1 MNPSPTAPPSLT
13 KKKGPTWV
21 VIVVALIA
29 AAVGAVVGKSAVE
42 RWMNR
47 GEGAA
52 RFKASW
58 TKQTFTD
65 ITFEAPLVLGP
76 GPDITAKLPEQVRD
90 MLEYMELRDS
100 GDSYK
105 GFRISVCRF
114 AYKTGV
120 TVSLDGAVDG
130 AMTQAAAALG
140 VVQPKFKVEPGKV
153 DGLDSRRAVYRGN
166 IAGRPIQIDGLFV
179 QRGQQFWQVQV
190 IAVASGAALD
200 AERILDSAHIAATP

>member
-1 MNPSPTAPPSLT
+1 MNPPPPDPPTPI
-13 KKKGPTWV
+13 KKKGPLLV
-21 VIVVALIA
+21 VIVLLAAIA
-29 AAVGAVVGKSAVE
+29 GAVVGKSAVE
-42 RWMNR
+42 RWMDR
-47 GEGAA
+47 GKSTS

-76 GPDITAKLPEQVRD
+76 GPDITEKLPEQVRG
-90 MLEYMELRDS
+90 MLDYMELRDS

-114 AYKTGV
+114 AYKSGV

-130 AMTQAAAALG
+130 AMTQAAAAIG

-200 AERILDSAHIAATP
+200 AKRILDSAHIIATP

>member
-1 MNPSPTAPPSLT
+1 MNSSPTAPSSPI
-13 KKKGPTWV
+13 KKKGPTLV
-21 VIVVALIA
+21 VIVIVLLA
-29 AAVGAVVGKSAVE
+29 AVVGAVVGKGAVE
-42 RWMNR
+42 RWMDR
-47 GEGAA
+47 GKSTS

-76 GPDITAKLPEQVRD
+76 GPDITEKLPEQVRE
-90 MLEYMELRDS
+90 MLDYMELRDS

-130 AMTQAAAALG
+130 AMTQAAVAIG
-140 VVQPKFKVEPGKV
+140 VVQPKFKVESGKV

-200 AERILDSAHIAATP
+200 AKRILDSAHIVAAP

>member
-1 MNPSPTAPPSLT
+1 MNPSPAAPSSPS
-13 KKKGPTWV
+13 KKKGPALV
-21 VIVVALIA
+21 VIIIALVA

-42 RWMNR
+42 RWLNR
-47 GEGAA
+47 GETTS

-76 GPDITAKLPEQVRD
+76 GPDITEKLPEEVRG

-120 TVSLDGAVDG
+120 QVSLDGAVDG
-130 AMTQAAAALG
+130 AMTQAAAAIG
-140 VVQPKFKVEPGKV
+140 VVQPKFNVESGKV
-153 DGLDSRRAVYRGN
+153 DGLESRRAVYRGN
-166 IAGRPIQIDGLFV
+166 IGGRPIQIDGLFV

-200 AERILDSAHIAATP
+200 AKRILDSAHLVATP

>member
-1 MNPSPTAPPSLT
+1 MNPSPTDPSSPI
-13 KKKGPTWV
+13 KKKGPALV
-21 VIVVALIA
+21 VIVIVFLA
-29 AAVGAVVGKSAVE
+29 AVVGAVVGKGAVE

-47 GEGAA
+47 GTATT

-65 ITFEAPLVLGP
+65 IAFEAPLVLGP
-76 GPDITAKLPEQVRD
+76 GPDITEKLPEQVRE
-90 MLEYMELRDS
+90 MLDYMELRDS

-114 AYKTGV
+114 AYKAGV

-130 AMTQAAAALG
+130 AMTQAAAAIG
-140 VVQPKFKVEPGKV
+140 VVQPKFKVESGKV

-200 AERILDSAHIAATP
+200 AKRILDSAHIIAAP

>member
-1 MNPSPTAPPSLT
+1 MNPSPADPSLPA
-13 KKKGPTWV
+13 KKKGPVLV
-21 VIVVALIA
+21 VIVIVLIVAG
-29 AAVGAVVGKSAVE
+29 VGAVVGKSAVE
-42 RWMNR
+42 RWLNR
-47 GEGAA
+47 DGANT
-52 RFKASW
+52 RFKAAW

-65 ITFEAPLVLGP
+65 IAFEAPLVLGP
-76 GPDITAKLPEQVRD
+76 GPDITEKLPEQVRE
-90 MLEYMELRDS
+90 MLDYMELRDS

-120 TVSLDGAVDG
+120 QVSLDGAVEG
-130 AMTQAAAALG
+130 AMTQAAAAIG
-140 VVQPKFKVEPGKV
+140 VAKPKFDVVSGKV

-166 IAGRPIQIDGLFV
+166 VAGRPIQIDGLFV

-200 AERILDSAHIAATP
+200 AKRILDSAHILATP

>member
-1 MNPSPTAPPSLT
+1 MNPSPTDPST
-13 KKKGPTWV
+13 PIKKKGPTLV
-21 VIVVALIA
+21 VIVIVLLA
-29 AAVGAVVGKSAVE
+29 AVVGAVVGKSAVE

-47 GEGAA
+47 GTATT

-76 GPDITAKLPEQVRD
+76 GPDITEKLPEQVRE

-130 AMTQAAAALG
+130 AMTQAAAAIG
-140 VVQPKFKVEPGKV
+140 VVQPKFKVDSGKV
-153 DGLDSRRAVYRGN
+153 DGLESRRAVYRGN

-200 AERILDSAHIAATP
+200 AKRILDSAHIIATP

>member
-1 MNPSPTAPPSLT
+1 MDR
-13 KKKGPTWV
+13 
-21 VIVVALIA
+21 
-29 AAVGAVVGKSAVE
+29 GKSTS
-42 RWMNR
+42 
-47 GEGAA
+47 

-76 GPDITAKLPEQVRD
+76 GPDITEKLPEQVRE
-90 MLEYMELRDS
+90 MLDYMELRDS

-114 AYKTGV
+114 AYKSGV

-130 AMTQAAAALG
+130 AMTQAAAAIG

-200 AERILDSAHIAATP
+200 TKRILDSAHVIATP